1 MPLALTDVGKIN
13 TIKKIGGPKPQIQR
27 LQELGFVV
35 GEDVAIVSKIAG
47 NIIVSVK
54 NSRIA
59 ISKEMAM
66 RIMV

>member
-13 TIKKIGGPKPQIQR
+13 TIKKISGPKPQIQR